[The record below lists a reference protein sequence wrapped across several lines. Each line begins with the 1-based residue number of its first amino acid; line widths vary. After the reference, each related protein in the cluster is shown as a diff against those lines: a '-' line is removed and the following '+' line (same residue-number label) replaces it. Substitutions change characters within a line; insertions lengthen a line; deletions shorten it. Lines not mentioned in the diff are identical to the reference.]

1 MSSMTANP
9 FEMEEF
15 DLDRYLRASKRVDL
29 SGVAWDRVRSHPL
42 TEAEARC
49 LAYMMDIET
58 HTSIYLRD
66 LLATPAAYE
75 PDVTAFLSCWV
86 YEELWHGEAFS
97 RFLGEAGWEL
107 APDLER
113 VAADTAYPSR
123 LPRNLWIRRRL
134 GGKGQLSHLGTMLG
148 SAVMDDFVAL
158 HMTWGAAN
166 ELSTLTSYH
175 RLIANTEHPELVNLL
190 NAIIKDERR
199 HFAFYRA
206 QARLRLAR
214 SAWARRLT
222 RWAMEHLWA
231 IVGTGVRPQTETDFV
246 VLRLFGDEDGR
257 AAALEMDRTMAE
269 LPGMNGCAI
278 FRHARDEAQGRA
290 AAVPERAPGMWS
302 AVPA

>member
-1 MSSMTANP
+1 
-9 FEMEEF
+9 MEGF

-29 SGVAWDRVRSHPL
+29 SGVAWDRVSGHPL
-42 TEAEARC
+42 SEAEARC

-113 VAADTAYPSR
+113 VGSDSRYPSR
-123 LPRNLWIRRRL
+123 AARNLWIRRRL
-134 GGKGQLSHLGTMLG
+134 GGRGRLSQVGTMLG
-148 SAVMDDFVAL
+148 SAVMDDFVSL

-175 RLIANTEHPELVNLL
+175 RLIAKTDHPELINLL

-206 QARLRLAR
+206 QARMRLAR
-214 SAWARRLT
+214 SVWARRLT
-222 RWAMEHLWA
+222 RWAMDHLWA
-231 IVGTGVRPQTETDFV
+231 IVGTGVRPQSETDFV
-246 VLRLFGDEDGR
+246 VMHLFGDEEGGS
-257 AAALEMDRTMAE
+257 AALDMDRTMAE
-269 LPGMNGCAI
+269 LPGMGGCTI
-278 FRHARDEAQGRA
+278 FRRARDDARGREVRIPA
-290 AAVPERAPGMWS
+290 RAPGMWT

>member
-1 MSSMTANP
+1 MTANP
-9 FEMEEF
+9 LEMEGF

-29 SGVAWDRVRSHPL
+29 SGVAWDRVGGHPL
-42 TEAEARC
+42 SEAEARC

-113 VAADTAYPSR
+113 VESDSRYPSR
-123 LPRNLWIRRRL
+123 AARNLWIRRRL
-134 GGKGQLSHLGTMLG
+134 GGRGQLSHVGTMLG
-148 SAVMDDFVAL
+148 SAVMDDFVSL

-175 RLIANTEHPELVNLL
+175 RLIAKTDHPELINLL

-206 QARLRLAR
+206 QARMRLAR
-214 SAWARRLT
+214 SVWARRLT
-222 RWAMEHLWA
+222 RWAMDHLWA
-231 IVGTGVRPQTETDFV
+231 IVGTGVRPQSETDFV
-246 VLRLFGDEDGR
+246 AVHLFGDEEGGS
-257 AAALEMDRTMAE
+257 AALDMDRTMAE
-269 LPGMNGCAI
+269 LPGMGGCTI
-278 FRHARDEAQGRA
+278 FRRARDDARGRENRIPA
-290 AAVPERAPGMWS
+290 RAPGMWT

>member
-1 MSSMTANP
+1 
-9 FEMEEF
+9 
-15 DLDRYLRASKRVDL
+15 
-29 SGVAWDRVRSHPL
+29 
-42 TEAEARC
+42 
-49 LAYMMDIET
+49 MMDIET
-58 HTSIYLRD
+58 HTSIYFRD

-86 YEELWHGEAFS
+86 YEELRHGEAFS

-113 VAADTAYPSR
+113 VTADSAYPSR
-123 LPRNLWIRRRL
+123 LPRNQWIRRRL
-134 GGKGQLSHLGTMLG
+134 GGKGRLSHVGTMLG

-175 RLIANTEHPELVNLL
+175 RLIAKTQHPELVNLL

-231 IVGTGVRPQTETDFV
+231 IVGTGVRPQSETDFV
-246 VLRLFGDEDGR
+246 VLHLFGDGNGR
-257 AAALEMDRTMAE
+257 SAALEMDRTIAE
-269 LPGMNGCAI
+269 LPGMQGSAI
-278 FRHARDEAQGRA
+278 FRRARDAARGRA
-290 AAVPERAPGMWS
+290 ASVPDRAPGMWTS
-302 AVPA
+302 VPA

>member
-1 MSSMTANP
+1 
-9 FEMEEF
+9 
-15 DLDRYLRASKRVDL
+15 VD
-29 SGVAWDRVRSHPL
+29 GHPL
-42 TEAEARC
+42 SEAEARC

-58 HTSIYLRD
+58 HTSVYLRD

-86 YEELWHGEAFS
+86 DEELWHGEAFR

-113 VAADTAYPSR
+113 VAADTRYPSR
-123 LPRNLWIRRRL
+123 APRNLWIRRRIA
-134 GGKGQLSHLGTMLG
+134 GRGRLSHVGTMLG
-148 SAVMDDFVAL
+148 SALMDDFAAL

-175 RLIANTEHPELVNLL
+175 RLIAQTEHTELIDLL

-222 RWAMEHLWA
+222 RWAVEHLWA
-231 IVGTGVRPQTETDFV
+231 IVGTGVRPQSETDFV
-246 VLRLFGDEDGR
+246 VVHLFGDEEG
-257 AAALEMDRTMAE
+257 ASAALDMDRTMAE
-269 LPGMNGCAI
+269 LPGMRGCTI
-278 FRHARDEAQGRA
+278 FRDARDDARGREDRI
-290 AAVPERAPGMWS
+290 PTRAPGMWTS
-302 AVPA
+302 VPV